1 MTAQPDL
8 FTLAQTALSAS
19 TTTSGDV
26 ATWYVASA
34 RLAFTQA
41 TEKLQALERVLI
53 ARERE
58 LAAAARPKQLAKG
71 GATSP

>member
-1 MTAQPDL
+1 VTTAPDL

-19 TTTSGDV
+19 TTTSGEI
-26 ATWYVASA
+26 ATWYCATA
-34 RLAFTQA
+34 RLALTQA

-58 LAAAARPKQLAKG
+58 LAHAAKPKQLAKG
-71 GATSP
+71 SEAGG

>member
-1 MTAQPDL
+1 VTAAPDL

-19 TTTSGDV
+19 TTTSGEV
-26 ATWYVASA
+26 ATWYCASA
-34 RLAFTQA
+34 RLAITQA

-58 LAAAARPKQLAKG
+58 LAAASRPKELPKAS
-71 GATSP
+71 GA